1 MDLLTK
7 YPEKINW
14 KIFSKN
20 SSIFDLD
27 YTFLDKRC
35 IIYKEELIQ
44 MLMSHLFRKYGLRDL
59 FDFKKAE
66 VYYQKKLNIF
76 LH

>member
-44 MLMSHLFRKYGLRDL
+44 ITMHPNKIKKYIEDG
-59 FDFKKAE
+59 
-66 VYYQKKLNIF
+66 YNIEEIF
-76 LH
+76 EFI